1 VRLSDGGDG
10 VKDSLTLADCTVP
23 IPLRCM
29 HCDHP
34 LSPASP
40 LEQFGSY
47 VVVECLKCHCM
58 SPFQLEKS
66 A

>member
-1 VRLSDGGDG
+1 MIP
-10 VKDSLTLADCTVP
+10 LTLADCTVP
-23 IPLRCM
+23 IPLHCM
-29 HCDHP
+29 HCDHR

-40 LEQFGSY
+40 LEQFGGY
-47 VVVECLKCHCM
+47 VVVECLKCHLM

>member
-1 VRLSDGGDG
+1 MNTV
-10 VKDSLTLADCTVP
+10 TLGEYTVP

-29 HCDHP
+29 HCEHFLTKAAP
-34 LSPASP
+34 T
-40 LEQFGSY
+40 EQFDNY

-58 SPFQLEKS
+58 TPFKLEQS

>member
-1 VRLSDGGDG
+1 MSNP
-10 VKDSLTLADCTVP
+10 LTLAECNVP

-29 HCDHP
+29 HCEHL

-40 LEQFGSY
+40 LEQFANY

-58 SPFQLEKS
+58 TPFELEKS